1 MSIARISW
9 NGWPECLQ
17 IQNGIIEA
25 VIVPCIGRVMQ
36 LRLLDDRVGTF
47 WRNPALDG
55 QIHDDFASPREW
67 CNFGGD
73 KCWPAP
79 QSEWANVQ
87 GHDWPPP
94 DAFDSRPMNA
104 NATESSVVL
113 TSPIDSSF
121 GIQVL
126 RHVELDPVR
135 PVMRIRS
142 EFLKLAGEP
151 IEVSVWTITQLRDPE
166 CISME
171 LSPQSKFHN
180 GRTQLM
186 SAQPAGLRVDGS
198 VVSLVRHPSD
208 FVKIGTDGASMVWV
222 GKNSVVR
229 IDAEQGPG
237 KYPDGGCVTQVYTN
251 PDPLAYVEL
260 ETLGPLTNM
269 RVGDRIERTTVYTV
283 WRRST
288 PDAHAE
294 ALKAF

>member
-36 LRLLDDRVGTF
+36 LRLLDDPVGAF

-79 QSEWANVQ
+79 QSGWANVQ

-113 TSPIDSSF
+113 TSQIDSSF

-166 CISME
+166 CISIE
-171 LSPQSKFHN
+171 LSPQSKFHERLDADDERPTCWPE
-180 GRTQLM
+180 GRRKRPVSR
-186 SAQPAGLRVDGS
+186 SASQRICEDWHGWSQHGLG
-198 VVSLVRHPSD
+198 
-208 FVKIGTDGASMVWV
+208 
-222 GKNSVVR
+222 GK
-229 IDAEQGPG
+229 GL
-237 KYPDGGCVTQVYTN
+237 C
-251 PDPLAYVEL
+251 
-260 ETLGPLTNM
+260 
-269 RVGDRIERTTVYTV
+269 
-283 WRRST
+283 RS
-288 PDAHAE
+288 H
-294 ALKAF
+294 